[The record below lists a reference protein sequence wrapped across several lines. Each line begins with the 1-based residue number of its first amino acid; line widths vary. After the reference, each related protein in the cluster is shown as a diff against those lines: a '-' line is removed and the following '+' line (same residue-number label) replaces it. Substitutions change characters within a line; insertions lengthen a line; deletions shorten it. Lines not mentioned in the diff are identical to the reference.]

1 MTTTPAT
8 RYEIVIGLEVHV
20 QLLTERKMFCGCSA
34 AYADDP
40 PNTHVCPVCMAL
52 PGVLPVINRKAVEYT
67 VMTALALNCEIPSF
81 SKFDRK
87 NYPYPDLL
95 KGYQISQFDLPLSQ
109 HGWLEIQ
116 VEGEGPRRI
125 GVTRCHLEEDTARLT
140 HKTDSSGQTYSL
152 IDMNRSG
159 VPLME
164 IVGDP
169 DLRSPEEARAYLV
182 KLQRIL
188 RYIGVSKAN
197 MEEGN
202 FRCDANIS
210 LRPAGDAEYGSKVE
224 VKNMNSFRAVYNA
237 LHSEVIRQAAELDAG
252 RRIPQET
259 RGWIEADG
267 STVSQRSKEG
277 AHDYRYFPE
286 PDLPPVELDAAY
298 VDEIRRRLPEL
309 PDAKLA
315 RFEREYGLAEYEA
328 NLLTETRAKSDYFEA
343 ALAPAKAKD
352 EAARVRYARQVANW
366 MIGDFARLL
375 HAAALDVADAKVK
388 PVDLY
393 GMIDLVEQG
402 AITGTSAKTVF
413 EEMFATG
420 KAPGDLIKDLGLE
433 QISGSDEI
441 GGIADA
447 VLEANPKAVEDYRA
461 GKQEAVKF
469 LVGQAMR
476 AARGRANAETLTE
489 ILKAK
494 LEAKG

>member
-1 MTTTPAT
+1 MTTASAT
-8 RYEIVIGLEVHV
+8 RYETVIGLEVHV
-20 QLLTERKMFCGCSA
+20 QLLTERKMFCGCRA
-34 AYADDP
+34 AYADAP

-116 VEGEGPRRI
+116 VEGEAPRRI

-140 HKTDSSGQTYSL
+140 HKTDGAGQTYSL

-164 IVGDP
+164 IVGEP

-210 LRPAGDAEYGSKVE
+210 LRPIGATELGSKVE

-237 LHSEVIRQAAELDAG
+237 LHSEVVRQTAELDAG
-252 RRIPQET
+252 HRIPQET

-267 STVSQRSKEG
+267 STVSQRSKEH

-286 PDLPPVELDAAY
+286 PDLPPVTLDAAY
-298 VDEIRRRLPEL
+298 VDAIRARLPEL

-315 RFEREYGLAEYEA
+315 RFEREYGLPGYEA
-328 NLLTETRAKSDYFEA
+328 NLLTETRAKADYFEQ
-343 ALAPAKAKD
+343 ALAPASGDDAS
-352 EAARVRYARQVANW
+352 RQRYARQVANW
-366 MIGDFARLL
+366 MVGDFARLL
-375 HAAALDVADAKVK
+375 HASGLDIAEAKVR
-388 PVDLY
+388 PDDLY

-402 AITGTSAKTVF
+402 TISGKIAKTVF
-413 EEMFATG
+413 EEMFASG
-420 KAPGDLIKDLGLE
+420 KPPAAIIKDLGLE

-441 GGIADA
+441 SGIVDG
-447 VLEANPKAVEDYRA
+447 VLDANPKAVEDFRA

-476 AARGRANAETLTE
+476 ATRGRANPETLTE

-494 LEAKG
+494 LEAKD